1 MRLIDFDIDQLF
13 CMDLPLSMISKD
25 LGTIVI
31 YYLLL
36 LISAFN
42 GTLTRGVSSSRVE
55 YVILTYYKYLL
66 CLAASIYVLS

>member
-13 CMDLPLSMISKD
+13 CMDVPISMISKD
-25 LGTIVI
+25 LGTIEVI

-42 GTLTRGVSSSRVE
+42 GTFKRGFSFSMVE
-55 YVILTYYKYLL
+55 SVILTYYKYLL
-66 CLAASIYVLS
+66 CMAASII